1 MSPASPALAGKFFT
15 SELPGKPCYLELVS
29 LSLPVCSSVK
39 WEMKMASSQSG
50 WDFLDS
56 CTIGLL

>member
-15 SELPGKPCYLELVS
+15 SELPGKPCDLELVS
-29 LSLPVCSSVK
+29 LSLPICSSIK
-39 WEMKMASSQSG
+39 WEMKMASCQSG

-56 CTIGLL
+56 CTVGLL

>member
-1 MSPASPALAGKFFT
+1 MPVVIKAEIYQQSNSDTVGN
-15 SELPGKPCYLELVS
+15 PCDLELVN
-29 LSLPVCSSVK
+29 LSLPVCSFIK

-56 CTIGLL
+56 CTVGLL